1 MVRALRLQETV
12 FPFGVGGIADINGE
26 SFIGMD
32 TSEWPKQSDP
42 LRCDRLAAELGVT
55 GFKSPPRF
63 KAQEQSARRPSSGK
77 EVGRYQ
83 NIGLTYMRF
92 PQWRF
97 CEKCGLMS
105 TKVPTIKGVSRNVC
119 ASCNAMMVPM
129 RFVAVCE
136 SGGHISDIPW
146 HLWTHRRAN
155 ATANRCTDR
164 DQLVYRNK
172 AGTGESLRDVFVSCR
187 ACGSERSFG
196 DLSSSGALRNDG
208 LRCFGTQP
216 WEAFGNGKCTE
227 KLIAVQRGSTSLYKA
242 ELMSAIDIPVAES
255 RADKL
260 TETVE
265 EHYLFEALR
274 AGRGDRQSQLLEMI
288 ADDTGVETDVILR
301 LAMGNDDSTA
311 TVLSNLY
318 SGEWAAFVDKIENPS
333 VHTDDDFDVRPA
345 DRPFDVGNLSELH
358 DMIPDIGLVHRIRKV
373 TAQRGFRRYRQ
384 ETGYVPTDLGKSHQQ
399 RWLPAIEQYG
409 EGLFLRFDAR
419 RIAEWEARSNVAG
432 RGRALLARS
441 TEQLLHRPPEE
452 ARPRFILLHTLA
464 HLLIRQL
471 EFSAGYP
478 AASISERI
486 YAGSSANDPQAGVLV
501 FTGSGDSEGT
511 LGGLVRMA
519 EPDLFG
525 RILTRAIESADWCA
539 NDPICGENLTQGVN
553 STNFAACHSCVL
565 LPETSCECNNTV
577 LDRRML
583 IDPENNTGYFDEVIE
598 VARNVMG

>member
-1 MVRALRLQETV
+1 MVRTLRLQETV

-32 TSEWPKQSDP
+32 TSEWPKQSSL

-55 GFKSPPRF
+55 GFKSPPRYM
-63 KAQEQSARRPSSGK
+63 AQEPTSGRPARGKAVGKYQS
-77 EVGRYQ
+77 
-83 NIGLTYMRF
+83 IGLTYMRF
-92 PQWRF
+92 PKWRF

-105 TKVPTIKGVSRNVC
+105 TKMPTIKGVSRNVC
-119 ASCNAMMVPM
+119 VSCKATMVPM

-136 SGGHISDIPW
+136 SGGHISDVPW
-146 HLWTHRRAN
+146 PLWTHRRSSTKESPCA
-155 ATANRCTDR
+155 DQE
-164 DQLVYRNK
+164 QLVYRNK
-172 AGTGESLRDVFVSCR
+172 SGTGEGLQDVFVSCR

-196 DLSSSGALRNDG
+196 DLSSSDALRNDG

-216 WEAFGNGKCTE
+216 WESFGDGKCDE
-227 KLIAVQRGSTSLYKA
+227 KLVAVQRGSSSLYKA

-265 EHYLFEALR
+265 KHYLFEAVR
-274 AGRGDRQSQLLEMI
+274 AGRGDRQSQLLEMV
-288 ADDTGVETDVILR
+288 ADDTGVEIDVILR
-301 LAMGNDDSTA
+301 LAMGNGDSTA
-311 TVLSNLY
+311 TVLNNLH
-318 SGEWAAFVDKIENPS
+318 SGEWTAFVDKIDNPS
-333 VHTDDDFDVRPA
+333 AHPDDDFDVRPA
-345 DRPFDVGNLSELH
+345 DRPFDVGDLKELH
-358 DMIPDIGLVHRIRKV
+358 DMIPDVGLVHRIRKV

-384 ETGYVPTDLGKSHQQ
+384 EKGYITTDLGKFHQH

-419 RIAEWEARSNVAG
+419 RIAEWEARPHVTDRA
-432 RGRALLARS
+432 RALLARS
-441 TEQLLHRPPEE
+441 TEHLLHRPPEE
-452 ARPRFILLHTLA
+452 AQPRFILLHTLA
-464 HLLIRQL
+464 HLLVRQL

-486 YAGSSANDPQAGVLV
+486 YAGSSANDPQAGLLI

-519 EPDLFG
+519 EPDLLG
-525 RILTRAIESADWCA
+525 RILIRAIESADWCA

-565 LPETSCECNNTV
+565 LPETSCECNNTA

-583 IDPENNTGYFDEVIE
+583 IDPENSTGYFDEVIE
-598 VARNVMG
+598 AARNVME